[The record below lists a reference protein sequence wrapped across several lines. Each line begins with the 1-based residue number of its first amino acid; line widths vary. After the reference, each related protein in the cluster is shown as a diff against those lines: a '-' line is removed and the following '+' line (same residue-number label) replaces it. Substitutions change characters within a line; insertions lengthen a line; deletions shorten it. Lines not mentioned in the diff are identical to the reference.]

1 MSDAVR
7 ETLDRYYAALKAG
20 DRAGLRGVVADE
32 IEVHYPAPE
41 GLLPWAGNW
50 TGFEGF
56 ERFIST
62 VGDHLVIDTVEP
74 VSVHVAGDTVITV
87 LRGEWTVQ
95 GDGTQG
101 ANGNRQHVHA
111 ARRQDH
117 PLSGVHGHGRAG
129 NRVGQSCCGVKV
141 AQATQSREGAGK
153 ARKKVRPMARN
164 DEANDIMAQ
173 TSFLYGGNAPYI
185 EDMYARFQD
194 DPASVPSEWQAFFTE
209 LKDDPEQVR
218 KSAAGASLE
227 AGQLAGAGKMANWSP
242 RWMATGARSKR

>member
-41 GLLPWAGNW
+41 GLLPWAGDW

-87 LRGEWTVQ
+87 LRGEWTV
-95 GDGTQG
+95 
-101 ANGNRQHVHA
+101 
-111 ARRQDH
+111 
-117 PLSGVHGHGRAG
+117 
-129 NRVGQSCCGVKV
+129 K
-141 AQATQSREGAGK
+141 AT
-153 ARKKVRPMARN
+153 ARKVRTETVNM
-164 DEANDIMAQ
+164 
-173 TSFLYGGNAPYI
+173 
-185 EDMYARFQD
+185 
-194 DPASVPSEWQAFFTE
+194 FT
-209 LKDDPEQVR
+209 LRDGKIIRYQVFTDT
-218 KSAAGASLE
+218 AALGTGLGSLV
-227 AGQLAGAGKMANWSP
+227 AA
-242 RWMATGARSKR
+242 